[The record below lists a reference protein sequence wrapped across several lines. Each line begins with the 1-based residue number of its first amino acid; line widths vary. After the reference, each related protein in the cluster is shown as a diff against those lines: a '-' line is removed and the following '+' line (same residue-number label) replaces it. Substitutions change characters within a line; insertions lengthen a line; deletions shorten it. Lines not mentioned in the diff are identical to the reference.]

1 MTESELKERKEKL
14 NENILDK
21 RKGGIVMCYKL
32 CYLPLYSEYANSFI
46 FLNSWFCVKT
56 QNKTKI
62 SPPKSYTPIKMLK
75 KKKRKE
81 IKKETKSKK
90 KIKKKNIRCLQQ
102 LKAHGKC

>member
-90 KIKKKNIRCLQQ
+90 KLKKRT
-102 LKAHGKC
+102 